1 MHKITY
7 KLDNIIDDLDKYI
20 KIIMSNIMMQ
30 DIHKKTDYNNRI
42 FNRILK
48 DVKSKLTS
56 RCSLI
61 DYFEYISPLFSKK
74 SPNSNTRF
82 FYRGQYNGNYG
93 LRSGVYRYN
102 NFDKED
108 FLYHEMLV
116 RCPND
121 FKNTTHLE
129 KLTIMQHYGCPTRL
143 LDITS
148 NPLVA
153 LYFSCKNNKC
163 RRCDNK
169 DEGSIYIFD
178 VDSNDMVYA
187 DSAQALILSCLPR
200 FNKENKKKIFDIAN
214 KNIKKNCFPKNT
226 NGQYLDKV
234 IERLFYE
241 ISCEVP
247 SFKRDIKPIDL
258 LRPLYVQPDK
268 MNNRILKQDGAFI
281 ISGLSSNRYEEQL
294 KLAALS
300 FMHLKIINKEY
311 ILKQLDTIGIN
322 EATLFP
328 EIENVAHYLNS
339 IK

>member
-1 MHKITY
+1 MYDT
-7 KLDNIIDDLDKYI
+7 IDDLDKYI
-20 KIIMSNIMMQ
+20 NIINEIT
-30 DIHKKTDYNNRI
+30 KTTINNDRI
-42 FNRILK
+42 FNKIFNDVERKLK
-48 DVKSKLTS
+48 T
-56 RCSLI
+56 RESLKN
-61 DYFEYISPLFSKK
+61 YFECISSDFTEKRITA
-74 SPNSNTRF
+74 NTRF
-82 FYRGQYNGNYG
+82 FYRGQYNGDYG
-93 LRSGVYRYN
+93 LKSGAYRHN

-108 FLYHEMLV
+108 FIYHEMLV

-121 FKNTTHLE
+121 FKHTTHLE

-153 LYFSCKNNKC
+153 LYFACKNN
-163 RRCDNK
+163 RCKICDHK
-169 DEGSIYIFD
+169 PEGSVYIFD
-178 VDSNDMVYA
+178 VDSNDMLYA
-187 DSAQALILSCLPR
+187 DSAQVLILSCIPR
-200 FNKENKKKIFDIAN
+200 FTKKNKKEMFDIAN
-214 KNIKKNCFPKNT
+214 EHIKKHLTRFQKKE
-226 NGQYLDKV
+226 NGQYENRI

-241 ISCEVP
+241 ISREIP
-247 SFKRDIKPIDL
+247 SFKRDIKPIAL
-258 LRPLYVQPDK
+258 LKPIYVQPNK

-281 ISGLSSNRYEEQL
+281 ISGLSYDKYEEQL

-300 FMHLKIINKEY
+300 FMHLKITNKEH